1 MVLPVSIVEGRVI
14 TEPIAIGPSAI
25 NSWGIQMVLWGNW
38 NELRLNLSRMNWKN
52 RDKNR
57 GTRGGV
63 GMKGEVGEG
72 DFRILCLRE
81 WFMEKMVLL
90 LVAVLM
96 EDWVLTMD
104 IEGTVAMDIAGTIA
118 IIDGIVAVIEDEG
131 RRSEVES
138 DRSLAS

>member
-1 MVLPVSIVEGRVI
+1 
-14 TEPIAIGPSAI
+14 
-25 NSWGIQMVLWGNW
+25 MVLWGNW

-81 WFMEKMVLL
+81 WFMEKMLVL

-104 IEGTVAMDIAGTIA
+104 IEGTAAMDIEGIAAMDIEGTVA

-131 RRSEVES
+131 RRSEV
-138 DRSLAS
+138 